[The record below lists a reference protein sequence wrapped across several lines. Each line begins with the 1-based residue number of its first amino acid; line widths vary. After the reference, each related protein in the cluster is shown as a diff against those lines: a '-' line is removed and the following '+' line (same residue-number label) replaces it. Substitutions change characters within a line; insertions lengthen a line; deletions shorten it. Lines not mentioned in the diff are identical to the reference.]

1 MLWSYTTRHLEFVY
15 SMANSQ
21 DIRSDLQ
28 LLYELSL
35 AVGRSLDPSQVC
47 SQFLRTL
54 LRRKDFSYGA
64 FWIDGSQMLEKT
76 DDQHQ
81 LLYAMPRVR
90 AVYTRLKSDH
100 PSINLPSGVAFR
112 HIADTDS
119 AFRSIITERG
129 VERGAYAI
137 FRLTDFGV
145 LKLYRDRGRIEEM
158 ELRQLRQ
165 VVDKL
170 AIALKGAIAH
180 SQAIETQ
187 KILVR
192 ETALLRGLIDSVPDL
207 ITFKNERSEFLGC
220 NKAFAEYV
228 NLQESELIG
237 KTDLDLFSKE
247 VAEFYQI
254 KDKAMLDAGEARRNE
269 EWIHYADGRRVLL
282 DTLKTPFFSSEG
294 EVLGLIGISRD
305 ITERKEAEARILNQQ
320 QFLETVID
328 AVADPVLVIDTDF
341 QILISN
347 KSARQIFKLEQS
359 PAQVLEDL
367 ESCLE
372 ILLKNEV
379 PCSEPQDSPVSQVL
393 SFSQPIR
400 QIRDLRTNS
409 GVRSFELTANPYLGE
424 KFRTGGI
431 VLVARDI
438 TDKQRAEER
447 IQFMAHHDALTGLP
461 NRILLRDRFDQAV
474 NAANREREKVALLFL
489 DLDDFKS
496 VNDSLGHQVGD
507 HLLQAVVTRLQQ
519 RVREADT
526 ISRQGGDEFL
536 IMLRELRDATHAEI
550 ICEDLLACFKESFN
564 ILDYRL
570 HTSFSIGISIY
581 PDDGSD
587 FDSLLQKADT
597 AMYSAKEAGR
607 NTFRFFTDEMN
618 QVAFERLQLQT
629 RLRKA
634 FEEGEL
640 SLAYQPQFDIASG
653 RIVGV
658 EALLRWITREFG
670 TVPPDRF
677 ISIAEESGLII
688 QIGAWVLKEACRQAV
703 FWQQKYNSEFTISVN
718 LSALQLRRD
727 GLQKTIT
734 EALEETGLSPDLLE
748 LELTESML
756 IKDTNNVM
764 ATVTELKQAG
774 VKLAIDDFGTGYSSL
789 SYLKKLKVDRLKID
803 RSFVRDILDDPEDE
817 AIARAIVQMA
827 HSLKLEV
834 VAEGV
839 EKQEQA
845 QWLLEEGCELAQG
858 NFFSRPVD
866 AEEFGKVLKRASGDA
881 KAVRYRRLNA
891 VQSTD

>member
-1 MLWSYTTRHLEFVY
+1 MD
-15 SMANSQ
+15 NPQ

-35 AVGRSLDPSQVC
+35 AVGRSLDPVQVC
-47 SQFLRTL
+47 SQFLKTL
-54 LRRKDFSYGA
+54 LRRKDFSFGA
-64 FWIDGSQMLEKT
+64 FWIEAGQMP
-76 DDQHQ
+76 DPAAGHYQ

-90 AVYTRLKSDH
+90 AVQTRLDAHH
-100 PSINLPSGVAFR
+100 PSISLPAGLSFR
-112 HIADTDS
+112 HTPDS
-119 AFRSIITERG
+119 HPAFSSMITERG
-129 VERGAYAI
+129 IEKGAYAV
-137 FRLTDFGV
+137 FRLSNYGV
-145 LKLYRDRGRIEEM
+145 LKLYRGGGSIEEM

-170 AIALKGAIAH
+170 AVALQGAIAY

-187 KILVR
+187 KSLVR

-220 NKAFAEYV
+220 NKAFTEYV
-228 NLQESELIG
+228 DLQEKELIG
-237 KTDLDLFSKE
+237 KTDYDLFPQE
-247 VAEFYQI
+247 IAEFYRE
-254 KDKAMLDAGEARRNE
+254 KDQAMLDAGMAKRNE
-269 EWIHYADGRRVLL
+269 EWIHYPDGRRVLL
-282 DTLKTPFFSSEG
+282 DTLTTPFFSSEG

-305 ITERKEAEARILNQQ
+305 ITQRKESEARILNQQ
-320 QFLETVID
+320 RFLETVID
-328 AVADPVLVIDTDF
+328 AVADPVLVIDEDL
-341 QILISN
+341 QIRISN
-347 KSARQIFKLEQS
+347 KQAKHVFKVERY
-359 PAQVLEDL
+359 PAQLIEDL
-367 ESCLE
+367 KACFE
-372 ILLKNEV
+372 IHFTDELFT
-379 PCSEPQDSPVSQVL
+379 CDAYQSSPVTKLL
-393 SFSQPIR
+393 SISQPTRRIR
-400 QIRDLRTNS
+400 ELRTNQ
-409 GVRSFELTANPYLGE
+409 GVRTFELTVSPYVG
-424 KFRTGGI
+424 GGGQSDGI

-438 TDKQRAEER
+438 TEQQRAEER

-461 NRILLRDRFDQAV
+461 NRILLRDRFDQAA
-474 NAANREREKVALLFL
+474 NAAIREHEKVALLFL

-507 HLLQAVVTRLQQ
+507 HLLQAVVAHLQK

-550 ICEDLLACFKESFN
+550 ICEDLLACFKEPFE
-564 ILDYRL
+564 ILNYRL

-581 PDDGSD
+581 PDDGND
-587 FDSLLQKADT
+587 FDTLMQKADT

-640 SLAYQPQFDIASG
+640 SLVYQPQYDISSG

-670 TVPPDRF
+670 AVPPDRF
-677 ISIAEESGLII
+677 ISIAEESGLIV

-703 FWQQKYNSEFTISVN
+703 AWRKIGHAEFTVSVN

-727 GLQKTIT
+727 GLQETIT
-734 EALEETGLSPDLLE
+734 EALEVSGLPADRLE

-756 IKDTNNVM
+756 IKDTTNVL

-789 SYLKKLKVDRLKID
+789 SYLKKLNVDRLKID
-803 RSFVRDILDDPEDE
+803 RSFIRDILDDPEDA
-817 AIARAIVQMA
+817 AIARAIIQMA

-839 EKQEQA
+839 EKQQQA

-858 NFFSRPVD
+858 EYFSRPVD
-866 AEEFGKVLKRASGDA
+866 AEAFGRMLSAISEGSKINSRGLRSLQA
-881 KAVRYRRLNA
+881 
-891 VQSTD
+891 TD

>member
-1 MLWSYTTRHLEFVY
+1 
-15 SMANSQ
+15 MANPQ

-35 AVGRSLDPSQVC
+35 AVGRSLDPAQVC
-47 SQFLRTL
+47 SQFLKTL
-54 LRRKDFSYGA
+54 LRRKDFSFGA
-64 FWIDGSQMLEKT
+64 FWIDADQAPDTNASQY
-76 DDQHQ
+76 Q

-90 AVYTRLKSDH
+90 AMQTRLDSDH
-100 PSINLPSGVAFR
+100 PGIKLSSGQAFQ
-112 HIADTDS
+112 HIPDS
-119 AFRSIITERG
+119 DPAFSSMITERG
-129 VERGAYAI
+129 IEQGAYAI
-137 FRLTDFGV
+137 FRLSNYGV
-145 LKLYRDRGRIEEM
+145 LKLYRDRGSIEEM

-170 AIALKGAIAH
+170 AIALKGALAH

-187 KILVR
+187 KSLVR

-220 NKAFAEYV
+220 NKAFTEYV
-228 NLQESELIG
+228 DLQEQELIG
-237 KTDLDLFSKE
+237 KTDFDLFPQE
-247 VAEFYQI
+247 IAEFYRE
-254 KDKAMLDAGEARRNE
+254 KDKAMLDAGEAKRNE
-269 EWIHYADGRRVLL
+269 EWIHYVDGRRVLL

-305 ITERKEAEARILNQQ
+305 ITERKESEARILNQQ

-328 AVADPVLVIDTDF
+328 AVADPVLVIDEDY
-341 QILISN
+341 QIRICN
-347 KSARQIFKLEQS
+347 KKAQLVFKLQLNS
-359 PAQVLEDL
+359 AQVLEDL
-367 ESCLE
+367 KPCFETHFKHE
-372 ILLKNEV
+372 LLAEGIAQ
-379 PCSEPQDSPVSQVL
+379 PSSPVKLL
-393 SFSQPIR
+393 SMSSQPTR
-400 QIRDLRTNS
+400 QMRELHTNQGLRT
-409 GVRSFELTANPYLGE
+409 FELTVSPYVGE
-424 KFRTGGI
+424 RGQADGI

-438 TDKQRAEER
+438 TEQQRAEER

-474 NAANREREKVALLFL
+474 NAAIREDEKVALLFL

-507 HLLQAVVTRLQQ
+507 HLLQAVVGHLQK

-550 ICEDLLACFKESFN
+550 ICEDLLTCFKEPFK
-564 ILDYRL
+564 ILEYRL

-581 PDDGSD
+581 PDDGND
-587 FDSLLQKADT
+587 FDTLLQKADT

-634 FEEGEL
+634 FEDGEL
-640 SLAYQPQFDIASG
+640 SLAYQPQYDIVSG
-653 RIVGV
+653 KIVGV
-658 EALLRWITREFG
+658 EALLRWVTKEFG

-677 ISIAEESGLII
+677 IGLAEESGLIV
-688 QIGAWVLKEACRQAV
+688 QLGAWVLKEACRQAV
-703 FWQQKYNSEFTISVN
+703 AWGNTGDAEFTVSVN
-718 LSALQLRRD
+718 LSALQLRRE

-734 EALEETGLSPDLLE
+734 EALQESGLPPHRLE

-756 IKDTNNVM
+756 IIDTHNVL
-764 ATVTELKQAG
+764 ATVTKLKQAG

-789 SYLKKLKVDRLKID
+789 SYLKKLNVDRLKID
-803 RSFVRDILDDPEDE
+803 RSFIRDILDDPEDE
-817 AIARAIVQMA
+817 AIARAIIQMA
-827 HSLKLEV
+827 HSLKLQV

-839 EKQEQA
+839 EKQAQA
-845 QWLLEEGCELAQG
+845 RWLLDEGCELAQG
-858 NFFSRPVD
+858 EYFSKPVD
-866 AEEFGKVLKRASGDA
+866 AEKFSDMLRANARHSIDNCRQLKPLQAAD
-881 KAVRYRRLNA
+881 
-891 VQSTD
+891 